1 MATFSAAQIIDK
13 TLKAKTQLNVY
24 KLPNAIPANKIGI
37 IQKGGIVGT
46 VYSYVEVAGA
56 LYWMF
61 KDSYG
66 RNYYVKHATGAFDV
80 LNIKSQG
87 AFTVQEELSAAERAK
102 MSELE
107 KLAEK
112 AKDAVSSGADAL
124 NTTIKKTLFY
134 AGLVLVGYFIVK
146 KEVKSSKILEKF

>member
-1 MATFSAAQIIDK
+1 MATFSASQILDK
-13 TLKAKTQLNVY
+13 TLKAKTQITIY

-37 IQKGGIVGT
+37 VAKGGIVGT

-66 RNYYVKHATGAFDV
+66 KNYYVKHATGAFDV
-80 LNIKSQG
+80 SNIKSQG

-112 AKDAVSSGADAL
+112 AKGAADSAADKL
-124 NTTIKKTLFY
+124 NNTIKKTLFY
-134 AGLVLVGYFIVK
+134 VGLGLVGYFIVK